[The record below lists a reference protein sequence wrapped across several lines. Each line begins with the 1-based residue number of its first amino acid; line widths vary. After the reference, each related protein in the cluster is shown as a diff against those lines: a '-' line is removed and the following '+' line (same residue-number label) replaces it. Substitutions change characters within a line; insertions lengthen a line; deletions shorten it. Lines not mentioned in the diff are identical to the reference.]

1 MIRTIARP
9 TAVALMLLPAVAGC
23 DGMQIGNPSTNLIK
37 SVSPTR
43 DVVSGYWEVAG
54 GRLQGDA
61 TPHARIAMPV
71 VPHGDYELM
80 LRCSRIVGQ
89 GSLDVVLPVGGRQ
102 VLLVVAD
109 RSADGIFSGLELV
122 GGERSGESIT
132 SEASFDFVNNRAY
145 DVEITVRTIGE
156 DAKIAVDIDDRPFIR
171 WIGPIDQ
178 LALPDEWNLPASATL
193 AVGSDEAMFQFR
205 SILMRTVP
213 AEKTWLN

>member
-1 MIRTIARP
+1 VSRTIVQSSALV
-9 TAVALMLLPAVAGC
+9 VALLLAVAGC

-71 VPHGDYELM
+71 VPHGDYELT
-80 LRCSRIVGQ
+80 LRCARIVGQ
-89 GSLDVVLPVGGRQ
+89 GSLDVVLPVGDRQ

-109 RSADGIFSGLELV
+109 RASDGVFSGLELV

-132 SEASFDFVNNRAY
+132 SEASFDFVNNRVY
-145 DVEITVRTIGE
+145 DVAITVRTIGE
-156 DAKIAVDIDDRPFIR
+156 DAKIAVDVDDRPFIR
-171 WIGPIDQ
+171 WIGPIDH
-178 LALPDEWNLPASATL
+178 LSLPGEWSLPASATL

>member
-1 MIRTIARP
+1 
-9 TAVALMLLPAVAGC
+9 MLLPAAAGC

-43 DVVSGYWEVAG
+43 DAVSGFWEVDG

-61 TPHARIAMPV
+61 TPRARIVMPI
-71 VPHGDYELM
+71 VPHGDYEM
-80 LRCSRIVGQ
+80 TLRCARIVGQ
-89 GSLDVVLPVGGRQ
+89 GSLDVVLPVRDRQ

-109 RSADGIFSGLELV
+109 RSPEGVFSGLALV
-122 GGERSGESIT
+122 GGDRSGESIT
-132 SEASFDFVNNRAY
+132 SDPTFDFVNSRVY
-145 DVEITVRTIGE
+145 DLDITVRTIGP
-156 DAKIAVDIDDRPFIR
+156 DAKIAVDVDDRPFIR
-171 WIGPIDQ
+171 WVGPIDD
-178 LALPDEWNLPASATL
+178 LSLPGDWSLPQSAAL